1 MKGEIMNIDIRKS
14 IKDNFNDA
22 DISEIKAS
30 IESSI
35 EESQEI
41 TLPGLGV
48 FFEILW
54 KNSDIDLKEVI
65 IKNIQL
71 GLNNY

>member
-1 MKGEIMNIDIRKS
+1 MNIDIRKS
-14 IKDNFNDA
+14 IICNFKDSNEKEMED
-22 DISEIKAS
+22 S

-35 EESQEI
+35 NDKDEL

-54 KNSDIDLKEVI
+54 KNSDEEIQKEI
-65 IKNIQL
+65 INTIKK
-71 GLNNY
+71 GL